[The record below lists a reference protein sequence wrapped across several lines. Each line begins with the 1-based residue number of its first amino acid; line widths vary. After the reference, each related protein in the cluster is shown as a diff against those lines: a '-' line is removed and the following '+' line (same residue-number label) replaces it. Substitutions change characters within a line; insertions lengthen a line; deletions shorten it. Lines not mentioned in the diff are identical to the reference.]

1 MDFISKIRTKTYLI
15 NIFYLFSASLCFSLM
30 TVCVKLIDSKISIYQ
45 LVFFRS
51 LFSLIIT
58 SLILQRKKID
68 IWGRNKPLLILR
80 GLLGTIALMCIFY
93 AIRNMPLSIAT
104 VIQYTYPIF
113 ISIFASFII
122 KEKITLNIIFGL
134 LFGWSG
140 IFIIINP
147 YQSLYSGLALDQ
159 LSILIAFCGAISTSL
174 AYITVKRL
182 SFDEDVFVIIKY
194 FPLISII
201 ILSPLVYLYWITPK
215 PEDILWIIGIGIF
228 TQAGQTFLTIGLKN
242 LPATQASTINYMQVL
257 FASIWGIYIFNE
269 RISVNFIIGSS
280 FVLIA
285 TMFST
290 RKMRKRNYNNKSYSE
305 KL

>member
-147 YQSLYSGLALDQ
+147 YQSLYSGLALDH
-159 LSILIAFCGAISTSL
+159 LAILIAFCGAISTSL